1 MVKDN
6 VESNEHNLL
15 ACFEILR
22 GLDKLI
28 PERIC
33 KYILQGQDPLVLED
47 LNQLSQTYNGE
58 KRVYGRLG
66 FPGATNIIYYFTEK
80 KQPIKARALFYQQW
94 TDNYT
99 PEQIIRFGKVLAATY
114 IENMRQSRV
123 YSEQKNIDVITPN
136 LPLWFL
142 YLFLDGLVSTLFSYN
157 QSAEQIILERQNWS
171 VQQLHQLLEIEQ
183 KGLGKQLLFAIFDRQ
198 QTPKSYLKCFYYVFM
213 INGLLP
219 YIYEHLEWFKT
230 LPEQDLS
237 RVGQLQQLQ
246 YIANQDKLKQDVID
260 LLVKQSTSNIKAIS
274 ELATT
279 LLLSLPIDIIQAELQ
294 VLLEQGTPKQRCHAI
309 NLLVRLSVNRKIL
322 EEALTRQT
330 NKTVIKTIEG
340 ALSRLSGN
348 EDAKQQEIELI
359 IPPFESIVEVN
370 LPSKARDI
378 LQQNYQEI
386 LVQQQKKAEQEIQ
399 YNQEYGYKI
408 TSEQQRY
415 AQLKTITVTDLDAI
429 FDCLNGK
436 GDIDQA
442 DIKNKLIYEVIL
454 NKGRL
459 SSLLEFNL
467 YHLLRAEKI
476 CHPQPNSFY
485 LGLSFS
491 HHEILLRTDLR
502 QLVEVMNKIDYVP
515 DAKRTIAAA
524 FLMNYYYETTTEVDP
539 NLVWP
544 FFAENSVYLDEA
556 LGLLP
561 NQELQNSDYFFEKE
575 RGIKILTFFP
585 KLLAKYVTYLLE
597 LALGETQSLRL
608 LAQKALSML
617 PDIHYRV
624 EEVLISTKQAQRI
637 LAAKWLVK
645 LGQKSSIKALN
656 HALNKEKSESVQAT
670 LLAALESLGENINQY
685 LTPTKLLDDA
695 QKGLTGKKP
704 ADAKWLDE
712 SLIPALT
719 WQNGKVVDP
728 QIITWWIWL
737 AIKLKEPA
745 NPLLIIYTR
754 LLSIKSQHELGVF
767 ILQAFIKQDTLTPTL
782 KEAEIEANLNAKQ
795 RWKDYLNYAK
805 RYPEYYGQY
814 ENMTLSEA
822 FEMIKQEVLSRLI
835 GSAIKSKGILSLI
848 GGIQGNT
855 AVSIIKNYIK
865 NYQIRRGQIEA
876 MLESIAVSDDPLII
890 QFLLSIARR
899 YRTPSVQ
906 KKAKL
911 LINQIAEQKQ
921 WTADELADRTI
932 PTAGLDESGVLSLDY
947 GERIFTATLDD
958 KFKFVLKNAEG
969 KEIKTLPEARKSE
982 DETLVKEAKKQFS
995 NSKKELK
1002 QLIEL
1007 QITRL
1012 YEAMCLQRRWSVLE
1026 WQEYFYNHPI
1036 MNRLIQHLVWLE
1048 VNESGV
1054 IIKSFRPTEDGSL
1067 IDLNDD
1073 EITLNKE
1080 NDVTVAHSALL
1091 TNEVVKTWQKHLAD
1105 YKVPLLLTQF
1115 NHSLPDVSHVEE
1127 NIIDDRKGW
1136 LTDSF
1141 TIRNILI
1148 KQGYKRDDIED
1159 GACFYGYYKYFS
1171 ELELYINIEFSG
1183 SYVPE
1188 ENIPVVLYNL
1198 YFSKKQGKNGNAIDI
1213 NDVPPVL
1220 LAEAYA
1226 DYMAVANASSGFDP
1240 EWEKKGL
1247 W

>member
-1 MVKDN
+1 
-6 VESNEHNLL
+6 
-15 ACFEILR
+15 
-22 GLDKLI
+22 
-28 PERIC
+28 
-33 KYILQGQDPLVLED
+33 
-47 LNQLSQTYNGE
+47 
-58 KRVYGRLG
+58 
-66 FPGATNIIYYFTEK
+66 
-80 KQPIKARALFYQQW
+80 
-94 TDNYT
+94 
-99 PEQIIRFGKVLAATY
+99 
-114 IENMRQSRV
+114 
-123 YSEQKNIDVITPN
+123 
-136 LPLWFL
+136 
-142 YLFLDGLVSTLFSYN
+142 
-157 QSAEQIILERQNWS
+157 
-171 VQQLHQLLEIEQ
+171 
-183 KGLGKQLLFAIFDRQ
+183 
-198 QTPKSYLKCFYYVFM
+198 
-213 INGLLP
+213 
-219 YIYEHLEWFKT
+219 
-230 LPEQDLS
+230 
-237 RVGQLQQLQ
+237 
-246 YIANQDKLKQDVID
+246 
-260 LLVKQSTSNIKAIS
+260 
-274 ELATT
+274 
-279 LLLSLPIDIIQAELQ
+279 
-294 VLLEQGTPKQRCHAI
+294 
-309 NLLVRLSVNRKIL
+309 
-322 EEALTRQT
+322 
-330 NKTVIKTIEG
+330 
-340 ALSRLSGN
+340 
-348 EDAKQQEIELI
+348 
-359 IPPFESIVEVN
+359 
-370 LPSKARDI
+370 
-378 LQQNYQEI
+378 
-386 LVQQQKKAEQEIQ
+386 
-399 YNQEYGYKI
+399 
-408 TSEQQRY
+408 
-415 AQLKTITVTDLDAI
+415 
-429 FDCLNGK
+429 
-436 GDIDQA
+436 
-442 DIKNKLIYEVIL
+442 
-454 NKGRL
+454 
-459 SSLLEFNL
+459 
-467 YHLLRAEKI
+467 
-476 CHPQPNSFY
+476 
-485 LGLSFS
+485 
-491 HHEILLRTDLR
+491 
-502 QLVEVMNKIDYVP
+502 
-515 DAKRTIAAA
+515 
-524 FLMNYYYETTTEVDP
+524 NYYYETTAEVDP

-624 EEVLISTKQAQRI
+624 EEALISTKQAQRI

-656 HALNKEKSESVQAT
+656 NALNKEKSESVQAT
-670 LLAALESLGENINQY
+670 LLAALESLGKNINQY

-782 KEAEIEANLNAKQ
+782 EEAEIEANLNAKQ
-795 RWKDYLNYAK
+795 RLKDYLNYAK

-822 FEMIKQEVLSRLI
+822 FEMIKQEVLSRVI

-1073 EITLNKE
+1073 EIALNKL
-1080 NDVTVAHSALL
+1080 NYITVAHSALL
-1091 TNEVVKTWQKHLAD
+1091 TEEVVKTWQKHLTD
-1105 YKVPLLLTQF
+1105 YKVSLLLTQF

-1148 KQGYKRDDIED
+1148 KQGYKREDIED

-1226 DYMAVANASSGFDP
+1226 DYMAVANASSGFEP